1 MSKVDNIF
9 HTLIL
14 WRNCRIFIFFKISFC
29 TRLDS
34 LYQLVFLTIL
44 CQQQFADTNRYWG
57 FPTLLLLVEYLF
69 AFVSLF
75 PLYLTGIGGNLPDNV
90 SSSFLFTKLLLVEII
105 LTTCLAISC
114 VGIFLHPQFSI
125 GGNLCFVVL
134 MSYQQPCFTI
144 ILGYF
149 GFWDKL
155 AWPQP
160 YTCIMY

>member
-1 MSKVDNIF
+1 MSRIDNIF
-9 HTLIL
+9 HTFIL
-14 WRNCRIFIFFKISFC
+14 WRNFRIYIFFKISLC

-114 VGIFLHPQFSI
+114 VGLGVFPHPQFPI
-125 GGNLCFVVL
+125 GENLHFVVL
-134 MSYQQPCFTI
+134 MSYQQPCFYYKYPDT
-144 ILGYF
+144 LGF
-149 GFWDKL
+149 G
-155 AWPQP
+155 
-160 YTCIMY
+160 TS

>member
-1 MSKVDNIF
+1 M
-9 HTLIL
+9 
-14 WRNCRIFIFFKISFC
+14 
-29 TRLDS
+29 
-34 LYQLVFLTIL
+34 
-44 CQQQFADTNRYWG
+44 
-57 FPTLLLLVEYLF
+57 EYLF

-144 ILGYF
+144 NTGIFWVLGQAC
-149 GFWDKL
+149 L
-155 AWPQP
+155 ASVIHLYNVLRDSNTRRYHSNNYLCCWLLSAINDTLSCLNLQHG
-160 YTCIMY
+160 